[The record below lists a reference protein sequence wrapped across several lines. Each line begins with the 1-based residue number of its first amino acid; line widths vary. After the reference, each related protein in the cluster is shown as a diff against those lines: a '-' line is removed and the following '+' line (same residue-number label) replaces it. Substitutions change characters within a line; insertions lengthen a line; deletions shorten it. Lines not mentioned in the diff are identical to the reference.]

1 MDVAPVQIHLFFR
14 LQLATCFSVILPP
27 PLLPPVPSPPLTS
40 PSLPL
45 SPLPFPPLLFF
56 PLPFFP
62 PPSTSSSSP
71 PLPPQMER
79 TPLITRKFHARA
91 TCMICLLVFCDAFL
105 MGKCLAH
112 VWVTG
117 PSVQMVFALEV
128 SPDGYTCVGHGC
140 MWIWMSLGLA
150 EHAGLFSP
158 ESNYE

>member
-1 MDVAPVQIHLFFR
+1 MDVAPVQIHLFIR
-14 LQLATCFSVILPP
+14 LQLAMCFSVILPP
-27 PLLPPVPSPPLTS
+27 PPPPLLPP
-40 PSLPL
+40 PSLPSPYL
-45 SPLPFPPLLFF
+45 SLPSSSFPSPFFRLLPPLLP
-56 PLPFFP
+56 PLP
-62 PPSTSSSSP
+62 S
-71 PLPPQMER
+71 PPQMER

-128 SPDGYTCVGHGC
+128 SPDGYTCVGRGC
-140 MWIWMSLGLA
+140 MRIWMSWGLA